1 MQANATLWKMRDSRL
16 KKFHWMELIDVIN
29 RAGVSPIC
37 KQFVTSL
44 KANLLWNYWLE
55 TWERGTKRFA
65 ILLLNGKFF
74 PSSFW
79 TCHTRD
85 IFGWNSSRE
94 VNFYIP
100 PIDLKYLIYLIFT
113 FFNIL
118 HFTIKFLNNI
128 IVNFIKRNF
137 IWRGKRSSQICGL
150 NLKRILNRNSI
161 IIKLY
166 EEFIYIDI

>member
-55 TWERGTKRFA
+55 TWERDIKRFA

-74 PSSFW
+74 PSFW

-85 IFGWNSSRE
+85 IFGRNSSRE
-94 VNFYIP
+94 VNFTYLVLILNIQYI
-100 PIDLKYLIYLIFT
+100 LY
-113 FFNIL
+113 L
-118 HFTIKFLNNI
+118 HFSIKFLNNFI
-128 IVNFIKRNF
+128 YFIKRMGF
-137 IWRGKRSSQICGL
+137 YKK
-150 NLKRILNRNSI
+150 NL
-161 IIKLY
+161 IKCVDLTSK
-166 EEFIYIDI
+166 EF

>member
-55 TWERGTKRFA
+55 TWERDIKRFA

-74 PSSFW
+74 PPSFW

-85 IFGWNSSRE
+85 IFGRNSSRE
-94 VNFYIP
+94 VNF
-100 PIDLKYLIYLIFT
+100 IYLVLIL
-113 FFNIL
+113 NIQYILYL
-118 HFTIKFLNNI
+118 HFSIKFLNNLI
-128 IVNFIKRNF
+128 YFIKRTGF
-137 IWRGKRSSQICGL
+137 YKK
-150 NLKRILNRNSI
+150 NL
-161 IIKLY
+161 IKCVDLTSK
-166 EEFIYIDI
+166 EF